1 MKILMHLI
9 IILFILSG
17 CSNKY
22 SIDNAETSSFQSNS
36 NNESMSA
43 EELSDNESSLQAETP
58 TENNLPEMSIEE
70 VIKLSKKTNLNLK
83 DLYYFKGA
91 VIDRTPSSSEINIMY
106 YPFTQSNI
114 NFRLRIISG
123 KNDGTLIHTFLT
135 RMDNNMEVDIRN
147 GNIEHVVFGTVSMA
161 DYLRCELPEDL
172 SEGPFIPYMDASAGG
187 NYLFLN
193 GETAAVGGIEYYHNL
208 NPYFEDGY
216 LAKVDSISNH
226 SSYGEFLP
234 GNESNQ
240 VFIRVDDS
248 EIPCL
253 YTSYTFYED
262 NREENKWYAFW
273 TEEKADRVYAFY
285 LDSNEYGLDE
295 FLSIVKTFH
304 FNDNAFVYVE

>member
-70 VIKLSKKTNLNLK
+70 VITLSKKTNLNLK

-234 GNESNQ
+234 G
-240 VFIRVDDS
+240 
-248 EIPCL
+248 
-253 YTSYTFYED
+253 
-262 NREENKWYAFW
+262 
-273 TEEKADRVYAFY
+273 
-285 LDSNEYGLDE
+285 
-295 FLSIVKTFH
+295 KTVISLR
-304 FNDNAFVYVE
+304 NILML

>member
-1 MKILMHLI
+1 MKILMYLI

-22 SIDNAETSSFQSNS
+22 RIDNAKTSSLQSNS
-36 NNESMSA
+36 NNESVSA

-114 NFRLRIISG
+114 NFRL
-123 KNDGTLIHTFLT
+123 FLT

-147 GNIEHVVFGTVSMA
+147 GNIEHVVSGTVSMA

-208 NPYFEDGY
+208 TPYFEDGY

-226 SSYGEFLP
+226 SSYGDFLP
-234 GNESNQ
+234 CNESNQ
-240 VFIRVDDS
+240 VFICVDDS
-248 EIPCL
+248 AIPCL

-262 NREENKWYAFW
+262 NREEKKWYAFW